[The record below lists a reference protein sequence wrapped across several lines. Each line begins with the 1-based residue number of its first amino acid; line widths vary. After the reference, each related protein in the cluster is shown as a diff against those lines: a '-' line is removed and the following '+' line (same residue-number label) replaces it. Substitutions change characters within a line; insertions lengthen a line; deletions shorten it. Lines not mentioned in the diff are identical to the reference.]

1 MSSRNQRVNKGIA
14 SLVER
19 LHVDI
24 PGEDQESAEERQ
36 NNAIDF
42 VTELLQRYT
51 VLSKYYMVMLISV
64 QLEESSSCR
73 RRQPSLRSDQ
83 EAIDPDEF

>member
-1 MSSRNQRVNKGIA
+1 MSSRNQRVNKGIT

-24 PGEDQESAEERQ
+24 PGEDPESTEERQ

-42 VTELLQRYT
+42 VTELLQRY
-51 VLSKYYMVMLISV
+51 VLRLRYIIYAYNGPAPRI
-64 QLEESSSCR
+64 
-73 RRQPSLRSDQ
+73 RQ
-83 EAIDPDEF
+83 